1 MRKGSYS
8 SFLLLGLLMLVLP
21 AAPAAAQP
29 LPQDVVT
36 VANGSGPPGTVVDI
50 PVYIRDTSGTPLGI
64 DQPAGMRIQSYSLKV
79 DYSPTSPIQSIT
91 FTRAG
96 ITAGLTPAFES
107 SPAVPGSISLIDTF
121 AEGTNLIP
129 FTSNAPLPGNQVAH
143 LLVTLSGSATPGTN
157 ITLTLDPLLTQLA
170 NQAGTTTETVANGRL
185 LLVNGVITVAPPG
198 GAPTLS
204 TWAMIILALSL
215 AFVAIRFR
223 S

>member
-1 MRKGSYS
+1 MRKSPYS
-8 SFLLLGLLMLVLP
+8 AFLLLGLLMLVLP

-36 VANGSGPPGTVVDI
+36 VGTGTGVPGSVVDI

-64 DQPAGMRIQSYSLKV
+64 DQPPGSRIQSWSIKV
-79 DYSPTSPIQSIT
+79 DYAPASSVQSIT

-107 SPAVPGSISLIDTF
+107 SPSVPGSISLIDTF
-121 AEGTNLIP
+121 AEGTNLVP

-143 LLVTLSGSATPGTN
+143 LLVTLSPSAAPGA
-157 ITLTLDPLLTQLA
+157 ITLSLDPLLTQLA

-185 LLVNGVITVAPPG
+185 LLVNGAITVLQVG
-198 GAPTLS
+198 GAPALS
-204 TWAMIILALSL
+204 TWGLIVLALLL

>member
-1 MRKGSYS
+1 MRKLLNFV
-8 SFLLLGLLMLVLP
+8 FLAVLMLVLP

-29 LPQDVVT
+29 LPQDVIT
-36 VANGSGPPGTVVDI
+36 VGSGSGPAGTVVDI

-64 DQPAGMRIQSYSLKV
+64 DQPAGMRIQSWSIKV

-121 AEGTNLIP
+121 AENTNLVP
-129 FTSNAPLPGNQVAH
+129 FTSNAALPGNQVAH
-143 LLVTLSGSATPGTN
+143 LLVTLSGTATPGQI
-157 ITLTLDPLLTQLA
+157 ITLNLDPILTQLA
-170 NQAGTTTETVANGRL
+170 NQAGTTTETVGAGNL
-185 LLVNGVITVAPPG
+185 LLVNGTLTVTQAG

-204 TWAMIILALSL
+204 TWAMIVLAVTL

-223 S
+223 T